1 VRLELAKEDADALAK
16 GEAVPV
22 HANVTPSLFVLQGI
36 ELEDAM
42 YAHSA
47 FFSRFGYNAN
57 TL

>member
-16 GEAVPV
+16 GEAIPV

-42 YAHSA
+42 YVFSVHFSQSRYSA
-47 FFSRFGYNAN
+47 DD
-57 TL
+57 L